1 MLGVLTLS
9 GTPAAAADP
18 APPLASR
25 ATNVGPANV
34 DTIWSAYQ
42 QRWES
47 TATYTATFN
56 QSIEIDGIGGAVDS
70 GGSFYFSRPDR
81 MRFDYTR
88 GQEQRVVG
96 DGNWIWVY
104 QPDLEQVYKVDYATA
119 FGTGGLVALLG
130 DRQGLAER
138 YELSLL
144 DSPAG
149 MVRLQLEP
157 KAEVGET
164 LELVMS
170 ADTFDL
176 RSVVM
181 TDPAGSVTRVE
192 FEGVHRNV
200 ELNDGLFAFFPPAGV
215 DVITAAPDG
224 S

>member
-1 MLGVLTLS
+1 MTGA
-9 GTPAAAADP
+9 AAAADP
-18 APPLASR
+18 PQPATPR
-25 ATNVGPANV
+25 AANAGPVVGV
-34 DTIWSAYQ
+34 DAIWSAYQ
-42 QRWES
+42 HRWES

-56 QSIEIDGIGGAVDS
+56 QSIEIDGIGGDVDS
-70 GGSFYFSRPDR
+70 GGSFYFARPDR

-96 DGNWIWVY
+96 DGSWIWVY

-119 FGTGGLVALLG
+119 FGSGGLVALLG
-130 DRQGLAER
+130 DREGLAER

-144 DSPAG
+144 DSTEG
-149 MVRLQLEP
+149 MVRLRLDP

-192 FEGVHRNV
+192 FEEVHRNV
-200 ELNDGLFAFFPPAGV
+200 ELKDGLFAFSPPAGV

>member
-1 MLGVLTLS
+1 MTG
-9 GTPAAAADP
+9 AAAA
-18 APPLASR
+18 AEPPQSATPR
-25 ATNVGPANV
+25 AANAGPVVGV
-34 DTIWSAYQ
+34 DAIWSAYQ

-56 QSIEIDGIGGAVDS
+56 QSIEIDGIGGDVDS

-96 DGNWIWVY
+96 DGSWIWVY

-119 FGTGGLVALLG
+119 FGSGGLVALLG
-130 DRQGLAER
+130 DREGLAER

-144 DSPAG
+144 DSTEG
-149 MVRLQLEP
+149 MVRLRLDP

-164 LELVMS
+164 LELIMS

-192 FEGVHRNV
+192 FEEVHRNV
-200 ELNDGLFAFFPPAGV
+200 ELKDGLFAFSPPAGV